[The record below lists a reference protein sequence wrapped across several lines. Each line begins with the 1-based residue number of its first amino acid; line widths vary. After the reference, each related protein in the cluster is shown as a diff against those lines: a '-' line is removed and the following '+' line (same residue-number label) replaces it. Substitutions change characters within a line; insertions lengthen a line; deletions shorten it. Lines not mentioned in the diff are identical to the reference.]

1 MNNEFI
7 SFTTEVQEFIQP
19 SHIYAIRD
27 AICQYPAN
35 LADMSLANITLETQC
50 FIKIAKGYLALSYDS
65 INGLLYYSE
74 NVTRSIGRV
83 QLRRGSFTDTIIRG
97 VGEVRGKNSWN

>member
-1 MNNEFI
+1 MYLFSEI
-7 SFTTEVQEFIQP
+7 QEFIQP

-35 LADMSLANITLETQC
+35 LADMSLINITLETQC

-65 INGLLYYSE
+65 VNSVLYYSE
-74 NVTRSIGRV
+74 NNTHSLGRV

-97 VGEVRGKNSWN
+97 VGEIRGKDWGFIMTQK